1 MKNESPL
8 QRLQEIVGES
18 VAEGAESAHEPHLAE
33 WDNWGNWNNQ
43 PSRIELRQA
52 LNSPA
57 EEQ

>member
-1 MKNESPL
+1 VKNESPL
-8 QRLQEIVGES
+8 QRLHAIVGES

-57 EEQ
+57 EEP